1 MGALI
6 WRIVGI
12 LLLAITIFVHRN
24 TYTFFGNNRMPFPVW
39 ALIVVVVLIGIA
51 MIPVV
56 NLLVF
61 MIGAIIY
68 LVGIAEREIVFRCD
82 KRWWKSIKGFLCKEV

>member
-1 MGALI
+1 MGTLI
-6 WRIVGI
+6 WIMVGI

-24 TYTFFGNNRMPFPVW
+24 TYTFDFDSRIPLPVW
-39 ALIVVVVLIGIA
+39 ALIVLTGIA

-61 MIGAIIY
+61 MAGAIVY
-68 LVGIAEREIVFRCD
+68 LDSIIACDIVFCYD
-82 KRWWKSIKGFLCKEV
+82 KGWWKSIKGFFCKEV